1 MTERTALNLADSP
14 TCLNCGTSL
23 AGAYC
28 HVCGQRADTERITNR
43 RLWGQVF
50 QALVDVDRGF
60 LYTLKVMTVAPGRAI
75 KDYLAG
81 KRAPMYNPFRFYIL
95 VAAVSLLTIE
105 LSGLKMAET
114 NAAIREAFE
123 APAAGQPPAVDA
135 PASPTAPTAEAKK
148 LEQEAEK
155 VEREVKQLNNDT
167 MNWIQQNMQAI
178 QLIGLPLIAFC
189 TWWPFRR
196 FLNVNY
202 AEVVVLQ
209 CFLSGYSS
217 LVMVPLVPLVLLLPN
232 SMGYYALLGFFAWF
246 VLTMRV
252 AADYRGRWSAG
263 VVLRTIAVL
272 LVYFA
277 IIVVFSI
284 IGGLAVGIILAIRS
298 AGG

>member
-14 TCLNCGTSL
+14 TCLNCGTPL

-95 VAAVSLLTIE
+95 AAAVSLLTIE
-105 LSGLKMAET
+105 LSGLKMADT
-114 NAAIREAFE
+114 NAAIQEAFE
-123 APAAGQPPAVDA
+123 APADTLAPDTAPPA
-135 PASPTAPTAEAKK
+135 AEAQK
-148 LEQEAEK
+148 LEQEAKK
-155 VEREVKQLNNDT
+155 VEKEVKQLNTST

-209 CFLSGYSS
+209 CYLSGYSS

-277 IIVVFSI
+277 VIVVFSI
-284 IGGLAVGIILAIRS
+284 IGGLAVGIILAARS